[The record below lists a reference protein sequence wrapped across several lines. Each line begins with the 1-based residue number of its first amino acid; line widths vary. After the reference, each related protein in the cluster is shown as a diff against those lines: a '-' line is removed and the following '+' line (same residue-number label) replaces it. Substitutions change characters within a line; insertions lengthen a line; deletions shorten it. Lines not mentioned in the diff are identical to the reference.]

1 MNNLYIIK
9 EVLIDYTP
17 GMAVIC
23 ASSLERCRELFVKE
37 FGFEDEIYESQIV
50 EFDSSI
56 NDGDYK
62 VIEGVNHNEGVVSYV
77 WGGGSVLLTGG
88 SQEPPQPSIL

>member
-1 MNNLYIIK
+1 MNNIYII
-9 EVLIDYTP
+9 EEILYDYTP

-23 ASSLERCRELFVKE
+23 ASSLDRCREIFVEE
-37 FGFEDEIYESQIV
+37 FSNVNGLSYFEREIK

-62 VIEGVNHNEGVVSYV
+62 VIEGVNHPEGFVSYV
-77 WGGGSVLLTGG
+77 YGGG
-88 SQEPPQPSIL
+88 

>member
-1 MNNLYIIK
+1 MNNIYIIE
-9 EVLIDYTP
+9 EVLYDYTP

-23 ASSLERCRELFVKE
+23 ASSLDRCREIFVEE
-37 FGFEDEIYESQIV
+37 FNEDYFEREIK

-62 VIEGVNHNEGVVSYV
+62 VIEGVNHPEGFVSHVY
-77 WGGGSVLLTGG
+77 GGG
-88 SQEPPQPSIL
+88 